1 MAQGDNLYRSSA
13 ASGEALLTRPG
24 EEGAG
29 RIAQG
34 YLEASNVK
42 MVDEMVNLML
52 AQRTYEANTK
62 IVQAADD
69 MLGMVNGL
77 RR

>member
-1 MAQGDNLYRSSA
+1 V
-13 ASGEALLTRPG
+13 RPG

-29 RIAQG
+29 HIAQG

-69 MLGMVNGL
+69 MMGMVNGL

>member
-1 MAQGDNLYRSSA
+1 MRASASGAGTLAQGFIER
-13 ASGEALLTRPG
+13 
-24 EEGAG
+24 
-29 RIAQG
+29 
-34 YLEASNVK
+34 SNVK

-69 MLGMVNGL
+69 MMGMVNGL